1 LRVKCVLPVP
11 SVCALPAHG
20 VVMVSSIALEDCCV
34 VVVASADAL
43 GVSLSVLCYCLWVCR
58 TRYMRNQMYRNN
70 IDLSWPAWTGQL
82 EIGILS
88 NGRHGRI
95 PHPPSS
101 LRM

>member
-1 LRVKCVLPVP
+1 MRVKCVLPVP

-70 IDLSWPAWTGQL
+70 IDLSLA
-82 EIGILS
+82 
-88 NGRHGRI
+88 
-95 PHPPSS
+95 S
-101 LRM
+101 LDGPI